1 MAKDFVK
8 LSKEW
13 FDKQAPVYDATDTIL
28 YSKYGKISCKYIYN
42 YLKDKIKESYKSFS
56 KIYNDVMTQG
66 SFWSKLYIKLFWQ
79 GVDDNEVAEKVLEY
93 IPNNFNGKWTAMDFF
108 HTLQSKLSLLNFLW
122 RYSVTYIKN
131 RSPFTMAFGRLI

>member
-13 FDKQAPVYDATDTIL
+13 FDKQAPVYDETDTIL

-42 YLKDKIKESYKSFS
+42 YLKDKIKESYKSSS

-93 IPNNFNGKWTAMDFF
+93 IPNNFNGKWTAADFF

-122 RYSVTYIKN
+122 RYSVTYLKN
-131 RSPFTMAFGRLI
+131 RSPFTMAFGRLS